1 MAEGDHWR
9 SPLVWSEK
17 SDGSFETNIPDSLGQ
32 LRVRR
37 VEDLYFEIEA
47 TIVSYQRREWRVL
60 MDRVERDSGFEDSDR
75 AKEFTQA
82 FLDNHPRAVE
92 ALKILWDEADLFAQ
106 NYVLGRKS
114 RP

>member
-1 MAEGDHWR
+1 MADGDHWR

-75 AKEFTQA
+75 AKN
-82 FLDNHPRAVE
+82 LR
-92 ALKILWDEADLFAQ
+92 
-106 NYVLGRKS
+106 
-114 RP
+114 RPS

>member
-1 MAEGDHWR
+1 MADDDWR

-17 SDGSFETNIPDSLGQ
+17 EDGSFETNIPDSLGH

-37 VEDLYFEIEA
+37 VENRYFEIEA
-47 TIVSYQRREWRVL
+47 TIVSYQRREWRL
-60 MDRVERDSGFEDSDR
+60 EDSEQ

-82 FLDNHPRAVE
+82 FLDNHPKAVE

-106 NYVLGRKS
+106 NYILGRKS
-114 RP
+114 QP

>member
-1 MAEGDHWR
+1 MADDDHWR

-17 SDGSFETNIPDSLGQ
+17 ADGSFETDIPDSLGQ

-60 MDRVERDSGFEDSDR
+60 MDERDSGFEDSER

-106 NYVLGRKS
+106 NYILGRKS